1 MGRHGHDGTGAV
13 GGQNVIGNEDGDLL
27 VVDRVDAHDTLELDA
42 GLLLVQLAAL
52 KVALAGSLCLIS
64 LDCVGILDEAFLQ
77 PLLDDGVLRGDDH
90 VGSAEQ
96 GIAAGG
102 VNGQGIAR
110 GGAEIDFRAVAAAD
124 PVLLLGG
131 DALDVIQAVQTV
143 D

>member
-1 MGRHGHDGTGAV
+1 MPPVSYTH
-13 GGQNVIGNEDGDLL
+13 L
-27 VVDRVDAHDTLELDA
+27 
-42 GLLLVQLAAL
+42 
-52 KVALAGSLCLIS
+52 
-64 LDCVGILDEAFLQ
+64 VGILDEAFLQ

-131 DALDVIQAVQTV
+131 DALDVIQTVQIVDQAVGVGSDLEHPLALDLVDDGAAAAFAHTV
-143 D
+143 DDLSLIHI